1 MRIEIHKLKLPK
13 ISHIGI
19 QVLEAL
25 SKEDFNLNDVA
36 ELVLQDPALT
46 GILIKYAN
54 SPLYRRYVEIT
65 NVRKAINLLGMK
77 NVKLTVTV
85 AAMRA
90 FTMVPCKAIETFWEH
105 SFNISVACK
114 LIGTKVNRALADDF
128 EFTGIIHDLGPLT
141 IAANYPREYDALLAK
156 AEAEDMPVN
165 VMEEKLFEF
174 SRAEFIDWAE
184 TNLHLPPTSMQ
195 ALKLFDGIELPA
207 AKREAQLHHAVLS
220 LAHILDNEISVA
232 AGQSLLQVVRGK
244 KSDLCAQAGLAP
256 EVWEEIKTEYQKV
269 RDERFQP

>member
-25 SKEDFNLNDVA
+25 STEDFNLNDVA

-207 AKREAQLHHAVLS
+207 AKREAQLHHAVLA
-220 LAHILDNEISVA
+220 LAHVMDIEFREE
-232 AGQSLLQVVRGK
+232 AGQRALQQVREK
-244 KSDLCAQAGLAP
+244 KSALCKLAGLGDEAWG
-256 EVWEEIKTEYQKV
+256 EVKAEYRNV
-269 RDERFQP
+269 LAERYQL

>member
-1 MRIEIHKLKLPK
+1 MRVEIHKLKLPK

-19 QVLEAL
+19 QVLESL

-90 FTMVPCKAIETFWEH
+90 FTMVPCKAIEAFWEH
-105 SFNISVACK
+105 SFNISVASK
-114 LIGTKVNRALADDF
+114 LIGTKVSRALADDF

-156 AEAEDMPVN
+156 AEAEAMPVN

-184 TNLHLPPTSMQ
+184 TNLHLPPISMQ
-195 ALKLFDGIELPA
+195 ALKLFHGIEVPA
-207 AKREAQLHHAVLS
+207 AKRETKLHHAVLS
-220 LAHILDNEISVA
+220 LAHILDNELREE
-232 AGQSLLQVVRGK
+232 GGLRPLQMVREK
-244 KSDLCAQAGLAP
+244 KSALEALAGLADDL
-256 EVWEEIKTEYQKV
+256 WDEIKAEYRAV
-269 RDERFQP
+269 LAERYQL